1 MITMFNFRGY
11 KTHKTTNKRIMIHK
25 MKTRFKLFED
35 PSFILGK
42 SSLYSD

>member
-1 MITMFNFRGY
+1 MFNFRGD
-11 KTHKTTNKRIMIHK
+11 KTHKTTNKIIMIHK

-35 PSFILGK
+35 LSFILEK